1 MRSTVR
7 YRDFVHFADPP
18 IITAVGKMYVI
29 IVHVIM
35 TLLCVVFKNVLLLE
49 YKHTLFASYLEN
61 LWIAAVVCEMIL
73 GFFFLV
79 CTMCESKE
87 SDCTTH
93 TLAFLMALLGLI
105 LQARIFYILYYTDLC
120 ESAKV
125 DDSWA
130 EGDFQWITIFF
141 LILLDN
147 IYHYVMLCC
156 RCKNII
162 DEGAAACCV
171 CLICMFYILP
181 TLSISVANMYTSLHY
196 ECKLL

>member
-1 MRSTVR
+1 
-7 YRDFVHFADPP
+7 
-18 IITAVGKMYVI
+18 MYVI

-49 YKHTLFASYLEN
+49 YKHTLFASYSHYLEFF
-61 LWIAAVVCEMIL
+61 WFAAVVCEMAL
-73 GFFFLV
+73 GLFSIV
-79 CTMCESKE
+79 WTKCESKE
-87 SDCTTH
+87 SDHITH
-93 TLAFLMALLGLI
+93 ILAFLITLLDLI
-105 LQARIFYILYYTDLC
+105 LQARIFYILYGTDLC

-125 DDSWA
+125 DDNWA
-130 EGDFQWITIFF
+130 EGDFQWITIYI

-147 IYHYVMLCC
+147 IYHHVMLFC

-162 DEGAAACCV
+162 DEGAGACRI

-181 TLSISVANMYTSLHY
+181 TFSISVANMYTSLHY